1 MDGYNGDM
9 VTITSIH
16 VALLIILIYS
26 GQEPAHLYCRY
37 APACVLG
44 THECCVSYHHG
55 LGALP
60 FLVRVPFFPW
70 QLFGLFFFSHSPFSL
85 YSLSLSS
92 FVAFFIARTPS
103 NSVHW
108 VMSSVFISES
118 NDQSQ
123 PPEPTRPKRPR
134 SSYAVSWYE
143 EDIEG
148 RMGSFE
154 KGCTFLLYDGTS
166 TLA

>member
-1 MDGYNGDM
+1 MRQGHCIVLASGTGAKDRKKPRTHITCHYERISVTMDGYNGDM

-26 GQEPAHLYCRY
+26 GQESIHLYCRY

-70 QLFGLFFFSHSPFSL
+70 PFLLFTLSFFPFTLFLFL
-85 YSLSLSS
+85 LLLLSS
-92 FVAFFIARTPS
+92 
-103 NSVHW
+103 
-108 VMSSVFISES
+108 
-118 NDQSQ
+118 
-123 PPEPTRPKRPR
+123 
-134 SSYAVSWYE
+134 
-143 EDIEG
+143 
-148 RMGSFE
+148 
-154 KGCTFLLYDGTS
+154 
-166 TLA
+166 